1 MKKLMLMFA
10 IALVAGFAQAANL
23 NWSISNVYDGN
34 ATDKAANANVY
45 LFVTAYSS
53 DAITPKPTLTTIA
66 AVTSLLDAGDIAGA
80 EALAAASKNL
90 STAGTITGAT
100 GLSGFVSGDTISAF
114 AIFLDST
121 GSNYMLA
128 EDSSGNQIISKTWTN
143 SSTAQTLAFGSQAT
157 RTQSAANWST
167 TGAPEPTSGLL
178 LLMGVGLLGL
188 RRRRA

>member
-23 NWSISNVYDGN
+23 SWSISNVYDGN

-45 LFVTAYSS
+45 LFVTAYSAS
-53 DAITPKPTLTTIA
+53 AVSPTPTITTIA

-80 EALAAASKNL
+80 EALASASKSLNT
-90 STAGTITGAT
+90 SGTITGAT
-100 GLSGFVSGDTISAF
+100 GLTGFVQGDTISAF

-157 RTQSAANWST
+157 RTQNSSNWST

-188 RRRRA
+188 RRKRA